1 MARVLFQRVNL
12 PRNFMKVKKIW
23 GVYLMITVRGA
34 ITVEKNERT
43 EVLEKTKTMLSLIFL
58 KNNIKTEDILSI
70 LFTATSDIDCVYP
83 AASARELGITQA
95 SLMCM
100 QEMKVV
106 GSLEKC
112 IRVMVMAESD
122 LKQKDVKHIYLE
134 GAKKLRP
141 DLSIN

>member
-1 MARVLFQRVNL
+1 
-12 PRNFMKVKKIW
+12 
-23 GVYLMITVRGA
+23 MITVRGA

-83 AASARELGITQA
+83 AVSARELGITQA